1 MKNISTISIDN
12 CKISISRLE
21 NITPKAAKELSFS
34 LYKLLPKIKLTDL
47 LMDIARITGFHK
59 EFIHAS
65 TNKKPDTEDTILVM
79 AALLGMGTNIGL
91 SKMADATPGI
101 TYKQLSSVSQWR
113 MYDDAMS
120 RAQTV
125 LVNYHNKLK
134 LAKYW
139 GEGNTSSSDGM
150 RLQLGV
156 SSLHADSNPH
166 YGTGKGT
173 TIYRFTSDQFSSYY
187 SKIINTNSR
196 DATHVLDGLLNND
209 TDLNIEEHYTD
220 TAGYTDQVFA
230 LTYLLGFRFA
240 PRIRDLSDV
249 KLFTLNRCDKFS
261 NLDGILKGKIN
272 EKIIKDNY
280 DEVLRLASSIKE
292 GTVTSSLIIS
302 KLASYSR
309 QNSLATALREMG
321 KIEKTIFILD
331 YISSEELRR
340 KIQKGLNKGEAMNGL
355 ARAIFFGKQGELRE
369 RTMQNQLQKASALNL
384 IINAINIWNTLY
396 LEKAISY
403 KESIGEY
410 IDYNLISHISP
421 LGWEHINMLGEY
433 TFNLNELESTE
444 LYRPL
449 NI

>member
-1 MKNISTISIDN
+1 
-12 CKISISRLE
+12 
-21 NITPKAAKELSFS
+21 
-34 LYKLLPKIKLTDL
+34 
-47 LMDIARITGFHK
+47 
-59 EFIHAS
+59 
-65 TNKKPDTEDTILVM
+65 M

-209 TDLNIEEHYTD
+209 TDLNIE
-220 TAGYTDQVFA
+220 
-230 LTYLLGFRFA
+230 
-240 PRIRDLSDV
+240 
-249 KLFTLNRCDKFS
+249 
-261 NLDGILKGKIN
+261 
-272 EKIIKDNY
+272 
-280 DEVLRLASSIKE
+280 
-292 GTVTSSLIIS
+292 
-302 KLASYSR
+302 
-309 QNSLATALREMG
+309 
-321 KIEKTIFILD
+321 
-331 YISSEELRR
+331 
-340 KIQKGLNKGEAMNGL
+340 
-355 ARAIFFGKQGELRE
+355 
-369 RTMQNQLQKASALNL
+369 
-384 IINAINIWNTLY
+384 
-396 LEKAISY
+396 
-403 KESIGEY
+403 
-410 IDYNLISHISP
+410 
-421 LGWEHINMLGEY
+421 
-433 TFNLNELESTE
+433 
-444 LYRPL
+444 
-449 NI
+449 

>member
-1 MKNISTISIDN
+1 MQ
-12 CKISISRLE
+12 
-21 NITPKAAKELSFS
+21 
-34 LYKLLPKIKLTDL
+34 
-47 LMDIARITGFHK
+47 
-59 EFIHAS
+59 
-65 TNKKPDTEDTILVM
+65 IL
-79 AALLGMGTNIGL
+79 I
-91 SKMADATPGI
+91 
-101 TYKQLSSVSQWR
+101 
-113 MYDDAMS
+113 
-120 RAQTV
+120 
-125 LVNYHNKLK
+125 
-134 LAKYW
+134 
-139 GEGNTSSSDGM
+139 
-150 RLQLGV
+150 
-156 SSLHADSNPH
+156 H

-173 TIYRFTSDQFSSYY
+173 IIYRFTSDQFSSYY
-187 SKIINTNSR
+187 LKIINTNSR

-249 KLFTLNRCDKFS
+249 KLFTLNKCDKFS

-309 QNSLATALREMG
+309 QNSLAAALREMG

-369 RTMQNQLQKASALNL
+369 RCKANF
-384 IINAINIWNTLY
+384 
-396 LEKAISY
+396 KRQV
-403 KESIGEY
+403 
-410 IDYNLISHISP
+410 H
-421 LGWEHINMLGEY
+421 
-433 TFNLNELESTE
+433 
-444 LYRPL
+444 
-449 NI
+449 